1 VFLVARTTGD
11 PMLMTDAIQ
20 TAIGRLDRNLPL
32 IGARTMESRLADSMA
47 WRRFVMLLL
56 GAFAAVALILALV
69 GLYGVMA
76 YTVSQRREELGVR
89 AAFGA
94 STSGLLRLVMADG
107 LRMTAAG
114 AVIGLAL
121 AAALSR
127 VMTTQLF
134 QVEAIDPIVYAG
146 VTVLFVVVAG
156 IACGFPAFRAA
167 RVDPSVALRCN

>member
-1 VFLVARTTGD
+1 
-11 PMLMTDAIQ
+11 MLMTDAIQ

-32 IGARTMESRLADSMA
+32 IGVRTMESRLADSMA

-56 GAFAAVALILALV
+56 GGFAAIALILALV

-94 STSGLLRLVMADG
+94 SASSLLRLVMADG

-114 AVIGLAL
+114 AAIGLAL

-167 RVDPSVALRCN
+167 RVDPSVALRCR